1 MVVEIRKQKPSTI
14 WLTGAPIPCMSIYT
28 PFYFSSSEIIAQ
40 YYQEEH
46 HWKSWN
52 EWQRRAMHD
61 YTKAHLQLENF
72 RTEKELFWVN
82 LDRDAI
88 NENNVQKL
96 NFLSEN
102 AIQESDKTLQ
112 KISNNSYSKNSS
124 LLFRLFWKK
133 QNLSFQ

>member
-1 MVVEIRKQKPSTI
+1 
-14 WLTGAPIPCMSIYT
+14 
-28 PFYFSSSEIIAQ
+28 
-40 YYQEEH
+40 
-46 HWKSWN
+46 
-52 EWQRRAMHD
+52 
-61 YTKAHLQLENF
+61 LQLENF